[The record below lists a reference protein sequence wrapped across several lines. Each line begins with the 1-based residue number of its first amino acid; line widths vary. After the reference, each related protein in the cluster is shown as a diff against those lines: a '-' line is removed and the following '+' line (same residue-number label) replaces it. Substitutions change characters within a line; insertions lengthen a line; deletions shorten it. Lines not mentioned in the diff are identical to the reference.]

1 MPADQRMYLAYPK
14 GYEER
19 TAAIIAKD
27 EVDARQKAELNPGI
41 KEAVGFYG
49 VEVVVRDL
57 TRVFSD
63 QGYEIFIQRKGTHH

>member
-1 MPADQRMYLAYPK
+1 MYLVYPK

-19 TAAIIAKD
+19 TAAIIAED
-27 EVDARQKAELNPGI
+27 EADARHKAELNPSI
-41 KEAVGFYG
+41 KEAMAFYG